1 MYSLSLTSLIG
12 LPTKRLVHNFQSPPS
27 RRRAA
32 VIRGA
37 APGAVVRPTLQ
48 VSLALVV
55 PVAVAL
61 ALLAV
66 SRDPLTAARV
76 RSVAR
81 VAAEVVV
88 AADKITRAIGVKL
101 AALALISLG
110 LPAAKCPKFY
120 RFSLVNWEIHTQAP
134 TCKCHGCKLIPLVS
148 SKLAW
153 DGTD

>member
-1 MYSLSLTSLIG
+1 MYSLTSRIG
-12 LPTKRLVHNFQSPPS
+12 LPTNQSSGAQFLSPPS

-37 APGAVVRPTLQ
+37 APGAVVCPTPQ

-88 AADKITRAIGVKL
+88 AADKIAGAIGVKL

-110 LPAAKCPKFY
+110 LPMIKCPNFY
-120 RFSLVNWEIHTQAP
+120 RFQLVHLELHII
-134 TCKCHGCKLIPLVS
+134 L
-148 SKLAW
+148 
-153 DGTD
+153 

>member
-1 MYSLSLTSLIG
+1 MHS
-12 LPTKRLVHNFQSPPS
+12 FQSPLS

-37 APGAVVRPTLQ
+37 APGAVVCPTPQ

-88 AADKITRAIGVKL
+88 AADKIAGAIGVKL
-101 AALALISLG
+101 AALAFISLG
-110 LPAAKCPKFY
+110 LPVIKCSKFY
-120 RFSLVNWEIHTQAP
+120 RFSLIQLEIQII
-134 TCKCHGCKLIPLVS
+134 L
-148 SKLAW
+148 
-153 DGTD
+153 